1 MIDDTTDYILHAE
14 LTLNTNQFSFYNLSK
29 NILSGF
35 NLDA

>member
-1 MIDDTTDYILHAE
+1 MIDNTTDYILHAE
-14 LTLNTNQFSFYNLSK
+14 STLNTNQFSFNNLAR